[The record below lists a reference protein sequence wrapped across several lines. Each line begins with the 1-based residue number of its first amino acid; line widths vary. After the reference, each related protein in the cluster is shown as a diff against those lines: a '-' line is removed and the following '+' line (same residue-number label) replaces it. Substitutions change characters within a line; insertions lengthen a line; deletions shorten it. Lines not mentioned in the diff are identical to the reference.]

1 MLFKTIYSKIYN
13 AGDKL
18 EDKVRGR
25 LSHYPILYAFIG
37 GAGIIIFWRGVW
49 HSVDTLME
57 LLNFS
62 STTSTSLPALP
73 WWDGPLS
80 VLIGTILLLTVGLF
94 VTSFIGN
101 EIILSG
107 LKKEKKLVE
116 KTEDEIKSDL
126 KESNEINDEIHHI
139 NRRLK
144 RIENVINT
152 PNP

>member
-1 MLFKTIYSKIYN
+1 MPLKTIFNKIYN

-62 STTSTSLPALP
+62 STTTTSMTALP

-80 VLIGTILLLTVGLF
+80 ILIGTILLLTVGLF

-107 LKKEKKLVE
+107 LKKEKKLAE
-116 KTEDEIKSDL
+116 KTEDEIKSEL
-126 KESNEINDEIHHI
+126 KEDIEINDEIHNI